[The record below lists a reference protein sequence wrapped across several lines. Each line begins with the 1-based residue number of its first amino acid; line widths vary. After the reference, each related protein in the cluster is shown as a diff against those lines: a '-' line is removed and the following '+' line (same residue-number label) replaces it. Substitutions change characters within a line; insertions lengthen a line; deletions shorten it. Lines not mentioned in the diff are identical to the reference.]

1 MPSITDLCA
10 SICPGQPTCY
20 NLRNGS
26 RKGTRWSAQ
35 RTGMD
40 IENYIVNIMNNEE
53 QKNTDE
59 YKDNIAK
66 KAVIKLQLRGYML
79 NDTQL
84 RVNKKITV
92 TQLRKTCVV
101 SGRVDLELRTS
112 YNNTITVCEIKSS
125 QQSLENYKEYITSSL
140 SQEPVKTFGKHESTL
155 FDRFALQAHFYREI
169 YKERYPERNVE
180 AIVLL
185 VCSDNSDVIE
195 VGPKR
200 YASISKLIST
210 PDVYQTVAFSN
221 VGYRFINSV
230 IRNNRYFKL
239 FINEKN
245 IVLDARGREKN
256 VVTYQKQLYAIAY
269 VTPSRA
275 KTISSGKH
283 TNVSKSKTAEMSQNT
298 TIKSWIDTFGLTES
312 VCGIIF
318 VYQQCRKFNMI
329 VCNVASET

>member
-1 MPSITDLCA
+1 
-10 SICPGQPTCY
+10 
-20 NLRNGS
+20 
-26 RKGTRWSAQ
+26 
-35 RTGMD
+35 MD
-40 IENYIVNIMNNEE
+40 IENYIVNIMNNEQE
-53 QKNTDE
+53 KNTNT
-59 YKDNIAK
+59 YIHNIAE
-66 KAVIKLQLRGYML
+66 KAAFQLQRRGYML

-101 SGRVDLELRTS
+101 SGRVDLELCTS
-112 YNNTITVCEIKSS
+112 YNNIITVCEIKSS
-125 QQSLENYKEYITSSL
+125 QQSLEKYKEYINSSL

-169 YKERYPERNVE
+169 YEERYPEREIE

-185 VCSDNSDVIE
+185 VCSNDSDVIE
-195 VGPKR
+195 VIGES

-230 IRNNRYFKL
+230 IRNNRYFNL
-239 FINEKN
+239 FLKEKN
-245 IVLDARGREKN
+245 IVLDAWGREKN
-256 VVTYQKQLYAIAY
+256 VVAYQKRLYAIAY

-275 KTISSGKH
+275 KSISSGKH
-283 TNVSKSKTAEMSQNT
+283 MNVSKSKTAEMSKNT
-298 TIKSWIDTFGLTES
+298 TIKSWIDTFGLTVS